1 MIWRLRPLAKTLRFE
16 ANRSYFKGLHQIT
29 NYRKYICQ
37 TLAMYL
43 HYSKQDLD
51 LDKQDI
57 VILAVYLFVILFK
70 MC

>member
-1 MIWRLRPLAKTLRFE
+1 
-16 ANRSYFKGLHQIT
+16 
-29 NYRKYICQ
+29 
-37 TLAMYL
+37 MYL

-57 VILAVYLFVILFK
+57 VILAVYLFVVLFK